1 MAGHGHGHDHGPV
14 ENPIFGMVAEFDSP
28 DDLLAAV
35 KRATAAG
42 YSKTDAYAPFPIHGL
57 AEALPN
63 GTDDRLPWLAFFGG
77 LTGCMLGFGLQYF
90 INVIDYPM
98 NVGGKPLN
106 TWPQFLPV
114 TFECTVLC
122 TGLTTFISQWA
133 LNGLPRYHH
142 PIFNAPNFERATQD
156 RFFLCIETKDP
167 KYEPN
172 ETAAFLNGLGALNVA
187 EVARQ

>member
-1 MAGHGHGHDHGPV
+1 MAQGHGHGPA
-14 ENPIFGMVAEFDSP
+14 ENPIYGMMAEFESP
-28 DDLLAAV
+28 DELVQAA
-35 KRATAAG
+35 KKTTSAG
-42 YSKTDAYAPFPIHGL
+42 YRKADAFSPFPIHGL

-63 GTDDRLPWLAFFGG
+63 ATDDRIPWLAFFGG
-77 LTGCMLGFGLQYF
+77 LTGCMLGFGFQYF
-90 INVIDYPM
+90 ISVIDYPM

-106 TWPQFLPV
+106 TWPQFLPI

-133 LNGLPRYHH
+133 LNGLPRLHH
-142 PIFNAPNFERATQD
+142 PVFNAPNFDRATQD
-156 RFFLCIETKDP
+156 RFFLCIESADA

-172 ETAAFLNGLGALNVA
+172 ETAAFLQGLGAVNVS